1 MLMVFRSEALMITTH
16 QIKIVRLGGRQT
28 FQLPPEFE
36 LPGDEA
42 EVYKEADRVI
52 IRPIKRKTLR
62 ETLATLEPLDEK
74 LPEIDDPP
82 VEPED
87 IF

>member
-1 MLMVFRSEALMITTH
+1 MTTSR
-16 QIKIVRLGGRQT
+16 QTIKIVRLGDRQT
-28 FQLPPEFE
+28 IQLPPEFE

-42 EVYKEADRVI
+42 TIRKVGDSVVI
-52 IRPIKRKTLR
+52 EPVQTRGLL
-62 ETLATLEPLDEK
+62 ELLATLEPIEEEF
-74 LPEIDDPP
+74 PEIDDPP

>member
-1 MLMVFRSEALMITTH
+1 MTTSR
-16 QIKIVRLGGRQT
+16 QTIKIVRLGDRQT
-28 FQLPPEFE
+28 IQLPPEFE

-42 EVYKEADRVI
+42 EIFRVAGQLI
-52 IRPIKRKTLR
+52 IRPAKRKTLK
-62 ETLATLEPLDEK
+62 ETLASLERIDET

-82 VEPED
+82 IEPED

>member
-1 MLMVFRSEALMITTH
+1 MSTSRQT
-16 QIKIVRLGGRQT
+16 IKLVRLGDRQT
-28 FQLPPEFE
+28 IQLPPEFE

-42 EVYKEADRVI
+42 TIRRDGDSIVI
-52 IRPIKRKTLR
+52 EPVQTRGLL
-62 ETLATLEPLDEK
+62 ELLATLEPIEEEI
-74 LPEIDDPP
+74 PEIDDPP